1 MILIKV
7 FERCTNDGG
16 AGESTTDTIY
26 NTLNDARRAYILHHD
41 TQIQMCIYSF
51 RKYAWDKWCSFI
63 QTLAWPIQYS
73 CTLHALH
80 SPFDLGTFSRHLSAS
95 STNKDYADIVLIR
108 IFCWAFFLYVK
119 RCFGNWSF
127 NGHALYQLSL
137 SHMLNAHLILIQIL
151 ACAYRRL
158 NCAFGRNPWWCIR
171 K

>member
-1 MILIKV
+1 MHEEHIYCIMIHKSKCAFIHSGNMLEISGALSYRHSRGL
-7 FERCTNDGG
+7 FNIHARCMHCTHP
-16 AGESTTDTIY
+16 S
-26 NTLNDARRAYILHHD
+26 ILE
-41 TQIQMCIYSF
+41 
-51 RKYAWDKWCSFI
+51 
-63 QTLAWPIQYS
+63 L
-73 CTLHALH
+73 L
-80 SPFDLGTFSRHLSAS
+80 
-95 STNKDYADIVLIR
+95 ADIYRLLVQIKTMPTSFWLEY
-108 IFCWAFFLYVK
+108 FAGHFSCVK